1 MAAPKARALS
11 GTPSPSD
18 IVLACEALQELKR
31 QLKSIASVGGGT
43 ATEGLLLATV
53 DDCAE
58 AVVVTNDRAEIRTVN
73 GAAARLTGLTTRE
86 LQALTFWDITHSS
99 SQMDFD
105 VLWREFLRARLQ
117 RGHYTIRNRGGDAV
131 EVAYCSE
138 AHVLPGQHVSVLR
151 RRTDL

>member
-1 MAAPKARALS
+1 MPSSKGRAAA
-11 GTPSPSD
+11 GMPSPSD
-18 IVLACEALQELKR
+18 IAVACEALQEIKR
-31 QLKSIASVGGGT
+31 QLKSLASVGGKPT
-43 ATEGLLLATV
+43 PGLLVPTV
-53 DDCAE
+53 DNCPE

-86 LQALTFWDITHSS
+86 LQSLTWWDITHTS

-105 VLWREFLRARLQ
+105 VLWKEFLRARLQ
-117 RGHYTIRNRGGDAV
+117 RGHYTIRNRAGEAV

-138 AHVLPGQHVSVLR
+138 AHVLPGHHVSVLR